1 MARPVRTKF
10 QRERDLEIITALY
23 LECYSQYE
31 IPKILKERTG
41 ASYLLSR
48 NQITYDIK
56 TIRAG
61 FKKKINHD
69 LEEERNTKL
78 AEVRNL
84 KKIYLDSWMNS
95 RKSSEDKTGDPK
107 YLAGVQWCIDKEC
120 DLLGV
125 EARDLTDPETQKFRL
140 IVESI
145 PNKSVDKKQKRR
157 ETSDE

>member
-1 MARPVRTKF
+1 MSRPIRTQF
-10 QRERDLEIITALY
+10 QRDRDLEIITELY
-23 LECYSQYE
+23 LECVSQFK
-31 IPKILKERTG
+31 IPELLKQRTG
-41 ASYLLSR
+41 AKYLLSR
-48 NQITYDIK
+48 SQIAYDIG

-61 FKKKINHD
+61 FKKKINHNLD
-69 LEEERNTKL
+69 EQRNTKL

-84 KKIYLDSWMNS
+84 KKIYLDSWQNS
-95 RKSSEDKTGDPK
+95 RKHSDSETGDPK

-125 EARDLTDPETQKFRL
+125 EAKDLTDPETQKFRL

-157 ETSDE
+157 ETPDE